1 MYFYLLI
8 EAESQ
13 LHNVW
18 QSHKS
23 ETCRGLLHSSSF
35 ILLTD
40 YCPEFFV
47 IVIG

>member
-1 MYFYLLI
+1 MVYFYLLA

-13 LHNVW
+13 LHTGCQASRVKPAEAAS
-18 QSHKS
+18 Q
-23 ETCRGLLHSSSF
+23 RSF